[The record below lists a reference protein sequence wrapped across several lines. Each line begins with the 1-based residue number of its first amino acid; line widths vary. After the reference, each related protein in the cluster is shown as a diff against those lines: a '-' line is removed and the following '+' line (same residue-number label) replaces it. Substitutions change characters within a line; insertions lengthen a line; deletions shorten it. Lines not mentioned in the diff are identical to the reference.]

1 MTRTKFARFYFE
13 HITASTISSQKTIAT
28 ISNQKTIANS
38 QLYKNNF
45 SVHIM
50 ISTFFDDVNSRKF

>member
-28 ISNQKTIANS
+28 ISNEKTIANS

-45 SVHIM
+45 SVY
-50 ISTFFDDVNSRKF
+50 RL